1 MRNLLRDMRSGEEGD
16 FVAYGAFSEE
26 SQLPALLRNQN
37 RSTRSIPG
45 DLSRCDDGCMGDAN
59 NPHKDNL
66 RKPYEKPTA
75 TKLTSEEAK
84 AKLIDHASRGNQEAK
99 EILEMM
105 FSEESEKLFRFV
117 LSFSSSSQR

>member
-1 MRNLLRDMRSGEEGD
+1 
-16 FVAYGAFSEE
+16 
-26 SQLPALLRNQN
+26 
-37 RSTRSIPG
+37 
-45 DLSRCDDGCMGDAN
+45 MGDAN

-117 LSFSSSSQR
+117 LSFSSSSQQ